1 MGLSLLEKNLL
12 AHTKDKLIRGARI
25 SFNVDQCFAP
35 DSNAT
40 LVFLE
45 LLKLNVSKIKPQ
57 CVIYIDHNTM
67 QNGPM
72 NMDDHIFLQD
82 CAKKYGIIL
91 SKAGN
96 GISHQVHLER
106 YAKPGIITLGA
117 DSHSSTMGAIGA
129 LGLCCGSLD
138 LALTMSNGSYSII
151 MPKIIKVNL
160 TGKLKK
166 YSSAK
171 DLALHLVYKMAI
183 NKHGNYV
190 LEFTGDGLSS
200 LNVYERATIANM
212 SAEMGVVGSIFPS
225 DEQTKKYLE
234 AHGRADDYLAQEADS
249 DAQYDYEY
257 EIDLGQI
264 SPLAACPSRIDNV
277 KSVEEI
283 QGLKVNQVLIGSC
296 ANGSIYDFIY
306 AANVLKKYPLNKDVS
321 LAIIPGS
328 RHTLALMIKLGI
340 LDIFVQAGAR
350 ILESACGACM
360 GLGQAPMTGGV
371 SLRTFNRNYVG
382 RSGTIM
388 SDVYIVSPEVAI
400 SSAVNGYLSL
410 PVSLTNELKIQ
421 NIALP
426 LNDALIVNEKEDVE
440 LKLGPNIKPIAHF
453 EPVGFNIKASV
464 MLVCGSDITTDQ
476 IMPSSPSILPYR
488 SNIEKLCDY
497 AFYDLDKDFVK
508 RCRENKGGIIMAGAN
523 YGLGSASEHG
533 VIALRYLG
541 IKAVVAKSFSYLH
554 KRNLINFGIIPIE
567 AYISGNIYDEIHIT
581 IDDGECLI
589 ENVTASSFFKTK
601 LELTNEEWDIIK
613 RGGIL

>member
-1 MGLSLLEKNLL
+1 M
-12 AHTKDKLIRGARI
+12 

-106 YAKPGIITLGA
+106 YAKPGIIALGA

-190 LEFTGDGLSS
+190 LEFTGDSLSS

-400 SSAVNGYLSL
+400 SSAVNGYLSP

-497 AFYDLDKDFVK
+497 AFYDLDSDFVK

-601 LELTNEEWDIIK
+601 LEITNEEWDIIK

>member
-25 SFNVDQCFAP
+25 SFSVDQCFAP

-200 LNVYERATIANM
+200 LNVYERATVANM

-264 SPLAACPSRIDNV
+264 SPLAAYPSRIDNV

>member
-200 LNVYERATIANM
+200 LNVYERATVANM

-264 SPLAACPSRIDNV
+264 SPLAAYPSRIDNV

-388 SDVYIVSPEVAI
+388 SDVYIASPEVAI

>member
-1 MGLSLLEKNLL
+1 
-12 AHTKDKLIRGARI
+12 
-25 SFNVDQCFAP
+25 
-35 DSNAT
+35 
-40 LVFLE
+40 
-45 LLKLNVSKIKPQ
+45 
-57 CVIYIDHNTM
+57 
-67 QNGPM
+67 
-72 NMDDHIFLQD
+72 
-82 CAKKYGIIL
+82 
-91 SKAGN
+91 
-96 GISHQVHLER
+96 
-106 YAKPGIITLGA
+106 
-117 DSHSSTMGAIGA
+117 
-129 LGLCCGSLD
+129 
-138 LALTMSNGSYSII
+138 
-151 MPKIIKVNL
+151 
-160 TGKLKK
+160 
-166 YSSAK
+166 
-171 DLALHLVYKMAI
+171 
-183 NKHGNYV
+183 
-190 LEFTGDGLSS
+190 
-200 LNVYERATIANM
+200 
-212 SAEMGVVGSIFPS
+212 
-225 DEQTKKYLE
+225 
-234 AHGRADDYLAQEADS
+234 
-249 DAQYDYEY
+249 
-257 EIDLGQI
+257 
-264 SPLAACPSRIDNV
+264 
-277 KSVEEI
+277 
-283 QGLKVNQVLIGSC
+283 
-296 ANGSIYDFIY
+296 
-306 AANVLKKYPLNKDVS
+306 
-321 LAIIPGS
+321 
-328 RHTLALMIKLGI
+328 MIKLGI

-497 AFYDLDKDFVK
+497 AFYDLDRDFVK

-567 AYISGNIYDEIHIT
+567 AYISGNIYDEIHII

>member
-1 MGLSLLEKNLL
+1 
-12 AHTKDKLIRGARI
+12 
-25 SFNVDQCFAP
+25 
-35 DSNAT
+35 
-40 LVFLE
+40 
-45 LLKLNVSKIKPQ
+45 
-57 CVIYIDHNTM
+57 M

-106 YAKPGIITLGA
+106 YAKPGIIALGA

-129 LGLCCGSLD
+129 LGLCSGSLD

>member
-106 YAKPGIITLGA
+106 YAKPGIIALGA

-129 LGLCCGSLD
+129 LGLCSGSLD

-497 AFYDLDKDFVK
+497 AFYDLDRDFVK

-554 KRNLINFGIIPIE
+554 KRNLINFGIIPVE

>member
-129 LGLCCGSLD
+129 LGLCSGSLD

-306 AANVLKKYPLNKDVS
+306 AANVLKKYPLNKDES

>member
-106 YAKPGIITLGA
+106 YAKPGIIALGA

-264 SPLAACPSRIDNV
+264 SPLAACPSKIDNV

-410 PVSLTNELKIQ
+410 LVSLTNELKIQ

-497 AFYDLDKDFVK
+497 AFYDLDRDFVK

-567 AYISGNIYDEIHIT
+567 AYISGNIYDEIHII

>member
-72 NMDDHIFLQD
+72 NMDDHIFLQN

-106 YAKPGIITLGA
+106 YAKPGIIALGA

-129 LGLCCGSLD
+129 LGLCSGSLD

-200 LNVYERATIANM
+200 LNVYERATVANM

-234 AHGRADDYLAQEADS
+234 AHGRADDYLAQEVDS

>member
-106 YAKPGIITLGA
+106 YAKPGIIALGA

-129 LGLCCGSLD
+129 LGLCSGSLD

>member
-106 YAKPGIITLGA
+106 YAKPGIIALGA

-264 SPLAACPSRIDNV
+264 SPLAACPSKIDNV

-497 AFYDLDKDFVK
+497 AFYDLDRDFVK

>member
-1 MGLSLLEKNLL
+1 
-12 AHTKDKLIRGARI
+12 
-25 SFNVDQCFAP
+25 
-35 DSNAT
+35 
-40 LVFLE
+40 
-45 LLKLNVSKIKPQ
+45 
-57 CVIYIDHNTM
+57 M

-106 YAKPGIITLGA
+106 YAKPGIIALGA

-190 LEFTGDGLSS
+190 LEFTGDSLSS

-400 SSAVNGYLSL
+400 SSAVNGYLSP

-497 AFYDLDKDFVK
+497 AFYDLDSDFVK

>member
-106 YAKPGIITLGA
+106 YAKPGIIALGA

-129 LGLCCGSLD
+129 LGLCSGSLD

-200 LNVYERATIANM
+200 LNVYERATVANM

-264 SPLAACPSRIDNV
+264 SQLAACPSRIDNV

>member
-91 SKAGN
+91 SKVGN

-106 YAKPGIITLGA
+106 YAKPGIIALGA

-200 LNVYERATIANM
+200 LNVYERATVANM

-497 AFYDLDKDFVK
+497 AFYDLDRDFVK

-567 AYISGNIYDEIHIT
+567 AYISGNIYDEIHII

>member
-12 AHTKDKLIRGARI
+12 AHTKDKLIRGVRI
-25 SFNVDQCFAP
+25 SFSVDQCFAP

-72 NMDDHIFLQD
+72 NMDDHVFLQD

-96 GISHQVHLER
+96 GISHQVHLEC
-106 YAKPGIITLGA
+106 YAKPGIIALGA

-129 LGLCCGSLD
+129 LGLCSGSLD

-160 TGKLKK
+160 TGRLKK

-171 DLALHLVYKMAI
+171 DLALYLVYKMAI

-234 AHGRADDYLAQEADS
+234 AHGRVDDYLAQEADS

-400 SSAVNGYLSL
+400 SSAVNGYLSP
-410 PVSLTNELKIQ
+410 PVYLTNELKIQ

-497 AFYDLDKDFVK
+497 AFYDLDRDFVK

-523 YGLGSASEHG
+523 YGLGSGSEHG
-533 VIALRYLG
+533 VIALRYLV

>member
-1 MGLSLLEKNLL
+1 
-12 AHTKDKLIRGARI
+12 
-25 SFNVDQCFAP
+25 
-35 DSNAT
+35 
-40 LVFLE
+40 
-45 LLKLNVSKIKPQ
+45 
-57 CVIYIDHNTM
+57 
-67 QNGPM
+67 
-72 NMDDHIFLQD
+72 
-82 CAKKYGIIL
+82 
-91 SKAGN
+91 
-96 GISHQVHLER
+96 
-106 YAKPGIITLGA
+106 
-117 DSHSSTMGAIGA
+117 
-129 LGLCCGSLD
+129 
-138 LALTMSNGSYSII
+138 
-151 MPKIIKVNL
+151 
-160 TGKLKK
+160 
-166 YSSAK
+166 
-171 DLALHLVYKMAI
+171 MAI

-234 AHGRADDYLAQEADS
+234 AHGRADDYLVQEADS

-264 SPLAACPSRIDNV
+264 SSLAACPSRIDNV

-497 AFYDLDKDFVK
+497 AFYDLDRNFVK

>member
-106 YAKPGIITLGA
+106 YAKPGIIALGA

-129 LGLCCGSLD
+129 LGLCSGSLD

-264 SPLAACPSRIDNV
+264 SPFAACPSRIDNV

-497 AFYDLDKDFVK
+497 AFYDLDRDFVK

>member
-96 GISHQVHLER
+96 GISHQVHLDR
-106 YAKPGIITLGA
+106 YAKPGIIALGA

-234 AHGRADDYLAQEADS
+234 AHGRADDYLAQEADR

-497 AFYDLDKDFVK
+497 AFYDLDRDFVK

-567 AYISGNIYDEIHIT
+567 AYISGNIYDEIHII

>member
-106 YAKPGIITLGA
+106 YAKPGIIALGA

-129 LGLCCGSLD
+129 LGLCSGSLD

-160 TGKLKK
+160 TVKLKK

-200 LNVYERATIANM
+200 LNVYERATVANM

-264 SPLAACPSRIDNV
+264 SPLAACPSKIDNV

-497 AFYDLDKDFVK
+497 AFYDLDRDFVK

-541 IKAVVAKSFSYLH
+541 IKSVVAKSFSYLH

-567 AYISGNIYDEIHIT
+567 AYISGNIYDEIHII

>member
-1 MGLSLLEKNLL
+1 
-12 AHTKDKLIRGARI
+12 
-25 SFNVDQCFAP
+25 
-35 DSNAT
+35 
-40 LVFLE
+40 
-45 LLKLNVSKIKPQ
+45 
-57 CVIYIDHNTM
+57 M

-106 YAKPGIITLGA
+106 YAKPGIIALGA

-129 LGLCCGSLD
+129 LGLCSGSLD

-497 AFYDLDKDFVK
+497 AFYDLDRDFVK

>member
-106 YAKPGIITLGA
+106 YAKPGIIALGA

-234 AHGRADDYLAQEADS
+234 AHGRADDYLAQEADR

-497 AFYDLDKDFVK
+497 AFYDLDRDFVK

-567 AYISGNIYDEIHIT
+567 AYISGNIYDEIHII

>member
-106 YAKPGIITLGA
+106 YAKPGIIALGA

-497 AFYDLDKDFVK
+497 AFYDLDRDFVK

-567 AYISGNIYDEIHIT
+567 AYISGNIYDEIHII

>member
-106 YAKPGIITLGA
+106 YAKPGIIALGA

-183 NKHGNYV
+183 NKHVNYV

-497 AFYDLDKDFVK
+497 AFYDLDRDFVK

-567 AYISGNIYDEIHIT
+567 AYISGNIYDEIHII

>member
-200 LNVYERATIANM
+200 LNVYERATVANM

-264 SPLAACPSRIDNV
+264 SPLAAYPSRIDNV

>member
-106 YAKPGIITLGA
+106 YAKPGIIALGA

-129 LGLCCGSLD
+129 LGLCSGSLD

-200 LNVYERATIANM
+200 LNVYERATVANM

-264 SPLAACPSRIDNV
+264 SPLAAYPSRIDNV

-388 SDVYIVSPEVAI
+388 SDVYIASPEVAI

>member
-106 YAKPGIITLGA
+106 YAKPGIIALGA

-264 SPLAACPSRIDNV
+264 SPLAACPSKIDNV

-497 AFYDLDKDFVK
+497 AFYDLDRDFVK

-567 AYISGNIYDEIHIT
+567 AYISGNIYDEIHII

>member
-106 YAKPGIITLGA
+106 YAKPGIIALGA

-129 LGLCCGSLD
+129 LGLCSGSLD

-453 EPVGFNIKASV
+453 EPVGFNIKAAV

>member
-72 NMDDHIFLQD
+72 NMDNHIFLQD

-129 LGLCCGSLD
+129 LGLCSGSLD

-497 AFYDLDKDFVK
+497 AFYDLDRDFVK

-567 AYISGNIYDEIHIT
+567 AYISGNIYDEIHII

>member
-129 LGLCCGSLD
+129 LGLCSGSLD

-497 AFYDLDKDFVK
+497 AFYDLDRDFVK

-567 AYISGNIYDEIHIT
+567 AYISGNIYDEIHII

>member
-200 LNVYERATIANM
+200 LNVYERATVANM

-497 AFYDLDKDFVK
+497 AFYDLDRDFVK

>member
-200 LNVYERATIANM
+200 LNVYERATVANM

-264 SPLAACPSRIDNV
+264 SPLAAYPSRIDNV

-453 EPVGFNIKASV
+453 EPVGFNIKAAV

>member
-106 YAKPGIITLGA
+106 YAKPGIIALGA

-129 LGLCCGSLD
+129 LGLCSGSLD

-296 ANGSIYDFIY
+296 AKGSIYDFIY

-497 AFYDLDKDFVK
+497 AFYDLDRDFVK

>member
-106 YAKPGIITLGA
+106 YAKPGIIALGA

>member
-106 YAKPGIITLGA
+106 YAKPGIIALGA

-421 NIALP
+421 NIVLP

-497 AFYDLDKDFVK
+497 AFYDLDRDFVK

-567 AYISGNIYDEIHIT
+567 AYISGNIYDEIHII

>member
-106 YAKPGIITLGA
+106 YAKPGIIALGA

-129 LGLCCGSLD
+129 LGLCSGSLD

-497 AFYDLDKDFVK
+497 AFYDLDRDFVK